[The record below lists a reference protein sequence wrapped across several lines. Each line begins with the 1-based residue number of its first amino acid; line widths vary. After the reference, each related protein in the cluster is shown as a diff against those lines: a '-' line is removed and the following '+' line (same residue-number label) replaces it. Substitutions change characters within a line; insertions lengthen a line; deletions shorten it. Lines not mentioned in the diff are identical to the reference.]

1 MLLAAALVAVIL
13 LRLVLLLLIMILLRE
28 IVEPHLC
35 PLLLFARAVYIIIN
49 WIVVIE
55 NLRTCSA
62 LYKH

>member
-1 MLLAAALVAVIL
+1 MVLAAALVAVIL
-13 LRLVLLLLIMILLRE
+13 LRLVLLLIMILLRE